1 MSGKKD
7 SWTRLE
13 NDFWRCRSGLIEF
26 SSTTTPSNF
35 AAASHLNLEQII
47 LFLILVAIILF
58 IKNSFFALSLSNQTL
73 CEVLVFF
80 RRAKNR
86 LDGEKVWSQKS
97 FCENNLWPKKNRT
110 GQAEFGSSKVWPLV
124 FSSAIKQR
132 KNSGRGAEAQLVE
145 RPSKGP
151 GSRVSVQ
158 LYWCEFE
165 SQLRHKVVGKNPS
178 SAICW
183 TSKEALWECEEEHN
197 ENIPDS
203 LLDGWWVRFLD
214 LTNDFSGVNSIWI
227 ECTHIALVWN

>member
-1 MSGKKD
+1 MP
-7 SWTRLE
+7 
-13 NDFWRCRSGLIEF
+13 FWAYWIFFNNNSIQFC
-26 SSTTTPSNF
+26 SSISSQPRTN
-35 AAASHLNLEQII
+35 
-47 LFLILVAIILF
+47 
-58 IKNSFFALSLSNQTL
+58 NSFFDPGGYYPFHQKFFFALSLSNQTL

-165 SQLRHKVVGKNPS
+165 SQLRHNVVGTNPS

-183 TSKEALWECEEEHN
+183 TSK
-197 ENIPDS
+197 
-203 LLDGWWVRFLD
+203 
-214 LTNDFSGVNSIWI
+214 
-227 ECTHIALVWN
+227 